1 MSFRSDKITPFSGN
15 STLQC
20 GNNVITF
27 DKPLVMGILNLT
39 PDSFFDGG
47 RYTHA
52 DKWIAQTEKM
62 ISDGASIVDLG
73 AVSTRPGAANVTQD
87 EELARLIPVVELL
100 TLRYP
105 NIVFSVD
112 TYRSKV
118 VMESAQAGAGII
130 NDISGGSMDEDL
142 IASVAATGLPYVL
155 MHMQGTPKNM
165 QLKPDY
171 KDVTLEVSNYFKQK
185 LVHLNTAGIQQVI
198 IDPGFG
204 FGKSKEHNYTLLKG
218 LDKLRETGCPL
229 LVGISRKS
237 MIYKLLDISPEEALS
252 ATSAL
257 HMAALLNGAK
267 ILRVH
272 DVKEACQV
280 IKLAEAL
287 MNQQD

>member
-1 MSFRSDKITPFSGN
+1 
-15 STLQC
+15 
-20 GNNVITF
+20 
-27 DKPLVMGILNLT
+27 
-39 PDSFFDGG
+39 
-47 RYTHA
+47 
-52 DKWIAQTEKM
+52 
-62 ISDGASIVDLG
+62 
-73 AVSTRPGAANVTQD
+73 
-87 EELARLIPVVELL
+87 
-100 TLRYP
+100 
-105 NIVFSVD
+105 
-112 TYRSKV
+112 
-118 VMESAQAGAGII
+118 
-130 NDISGGSMDEDL
+130 
-142 IASVAATGLPYVL
+142 
-155 MHMQGTPKNM
+155 
-165 QLKPDY
+165 
-171 KDVTLEVSNYFKQK
+171 
-185 LVHLNTAGIQQVI
+185 
-198 IDPGFG
+198 PGFG